1 MKKSFLYDW
10 KIHLISLI
18 LVIIAEY
25 IGIIPI
31 TLGPIKFSLLPMLY
45 ALMFGIILGILKLV
59 DTESMKI
66 SGSYISIV
74 TTWLIVQVAAG
85 TGPNII
91 TILKAGPALIL
102 QEFGNLGT
110 LFFAIPVAVFL
121 FSMGRQAIG
130 AGFSNSR
137 EPSIAIVGNIY
148 GLDGQE
154 GQGVMGAYI
163 TGTLIG
169 TIFCGLLASLF
180 VSLNVFHPYA
190 LGMAA
195 GTGSGSMMAAAL
207 APVVEAY
214 PDMAEKASVYA
225 GMSQMLT
232 YVDGT
237 YMSVFFAIPLSE
249 WLYKKLKGPERYAKK
264 QEKLAE
270 KKDTNTET
278 EEKIRQREREIA
290 EEALKVEEQTKSEIW
305 FTRIK
310 VIVIS
315 AIFGGIANTISTRHS
330 DAPVSFLDAIP
341 GLAMM
346 FIVIMLGFIIDDF
359 LRANTKIKLPN
370 IVYMSLLG
378 LIFSLPVMPF
388 GEYFYDKTRL
398 IGLLPL
404 CTPILAY
411 AGLSAAKDLNEFK
424 QQGIGIIITAMVA
437 FVGTY
442 VGSAAIAHIILKVQG
457 II

>member
-1 MKKSFLYDW
+1 MKKSFLFDW
-10 KIHLISLI
+10 KIHLIALV
-18 LVIIAEY
+18 LVIVSEF

-31 TLGPIKFSLLPMLY
+31 KLGPVTFSLLPMLY
-45 ALMFGIILGILKLV
+45 ALVLGIILGSLKV
-59 DTESMKI
+59 FDAKSMKLA
-66 SGSYISIV
+66 GVYISMAV
-74 TTWLIVQVAAG
+74 TWLIVQVAAG
-85 TGPNII
+85 TGPNIV

-102 QEFGNLGT
+102 QEFGNVGT
-110 LFFAIPVAVFL
+110 LFLAIPVGVFF

-169 TIFCGLLASLF
+169 TVFCGLLASLF
-180 VSLNVFHPYA
+180 VSLGLFHPYA

-214 PDMAEKASVYA
+214 PEMAEQVSSYA

-237 YMSVFFAIPLSE
+237 YMSIFVAIPLSE
-249 WLYKKLKGPERYAKK
+249 WLYKKLKGPERYEKK
-264 QEKLAE
+264 QAKLADKVTVDPE
-270 KKDTNTET
+270 AEAKRK
-278 EEKIRQREREIA
+278 RELELA
-290 EEALKVEEQTKSEIW
+290 QEALKVEEQSKGEIW
-305 FTRIK
+305 ATRLK
-310 VIVIS
+310 VVILS
-315 AIFGGIANTISTRHS
+315 GIFGGIANAILTGKG
-330 DAPVSFLDAIP
+330 DAPVSFVESLP
-341 GLAMM
+341 GLLMM
-346 FIVIMLGFIIDDF
+346 FVVIMLGYAIDDF
-359 LRANTKIKLPN
+359 LREHTKIKLPN

-378 LIFSLPVMPF
+378 LLFSLPIMPF
-388 GEYFYDKTRL
+388 GQYFYDQTRL

-411 AGLSAAKDLNEFK
+411 AGISAAKDINEFR
-424 QQGIGIIITAMVA
+424 QQGVGIVFTAIAA
-437 FVGTY
+437 FIGTY
-442 VGSAAIAHIILKVQG
+442 VGSAAISYLILKAQG